1 MAQKT
6 LYLKLITGE
15 NLISKIDTV
24 NDEYINLDKP
34 LQIFI
39 HNNPYGAVVRL
50 AKWIPFINEDLVSI
64 RINHVVI
71 SSYPDD
77 DLKKYYLEAVN
88 KLEETQENLTQLEY
102 TQNIEEEAIEAM
114 YEKHSN
120 NSIVVH

>member
-64 RINHVVI
+64 KINHVVI